1 MGNKESYVPQPTN
14 SNLNADLA
22 ELKEI
27 EKVITSQLNE
37 LGEKVD
43 SSFTKAAQFV
53 SNLTDLAMSMSR
65 GRNSSTTRDAIQF
78 AGMTVSA
85 AINPNRSLGF
95 LCIVRQREIL

>member
-1 MGNKESYVPQPTN
+1 MGNKKSHVPQPTN

-43 SSFTKAAQFV
+43 SFNCQTGWIREFK
-53 SNLTDLAMSMSR
+53 NRTDSISM
-65 GRNSSTTRDAIQF
+65 
-78 AGMTVSA
+78 
-85 AINPNRSLGF
+85 P
-95 LCIVRQREIL
+95 